1 MAKMTL
7 IGLYNYDDSLFDGL
21 TFPDGINKDI
31 AVNEILMRSG
41 EFEVLYSNL
50 EFNKYQIGKW
60 GEKHYRTFEKWI
72 RALNIEY
79 EPLENYDRMEE
90 WTDTNTGTQTTDSTG
105 TQTVENTGTQT
116 TTNTGTQTT
125 TNTGTQ
131 TTTDTGTQTTTN
143 TGTQTTT
150 DTGTQTTTNTGTQTE
165 VGSGSET
172 NVKSGS
178 DTNVKSGSEK
188 DEADNGNTTET
199 QVAAYDSATYANKE
213 KTIFDTDQ
221 TNEHTYQD
229 VTDTRTYNDVT
240 DTHTLNDLTNERTDD
255 LTQERTDDLT
265 QERTDDLTQERTD
278 DLTQERTDDLT
289 AERTDDL
296 TAERTDDLTN
306 KRTDDLTGHHVGRT
320 HGNIGVTTSMQ
331 LLRDELEV
339 QRFNI
344 YENIADLFIDEFCI
358 LVY

>member
-21 TFPDGINKDI
+21 TFPDGISKDI

-90 WTDTNTGTQTTDSTG
+90 WTDTNTGTQTTDSIG

-116 TTNTGTQTT
+116 VAN
-125 TNTGTQ
+125 
-131 TTTDTGTQTTTN
+131 
-143 TGTQTTT
+143 
-150 DTGTQTTTNTGTQTE
+150 TGTQTTTNTGTQTE
-165 VGSGSET
+165 VGSGSEE

-178 DTNVKSGSEK
+178 DTNVKTGSEK

-213 KTIFDTDQ
+213 KTTFDTDQ
-221 TNEHTYQD
+221 TNEHTYND

-255 LTQERTDDLT
+255 LTEERTDNLTEERTDDLT
-265 QERTDDLTQERTD
+265 NK
-278 DLTQERTDDLT
+278 
-289 AERTDDL
+289 
-296 TAERTDDLTN
+296 RTDDLTN
-306 KRTDDLTGHHVGRT
+306 KRTDDLTGHHIGRT

-331 LLRDELEV
+331 LLRDEIEV

-358 LVY
+358 LIY

>member
-1 MAKMTL
+1 MANMTL
-7 IGLYNYDDSLFDGL
+7 IGLYNYDNTLFDNL
-21 TFPDGINKDI
+21 TLPEGINKDI

-60 GEKHYRTFEKWI
+60 SEKHYRTFEKWI

-90 WTDTNTGTQTTDSTG
+90 WTDTNTGTQTVDNTGTQTIESTG
-105 TQTVENTGTQT
+105 TQTVENTGTET
-116 TTNTGTQTT
+116 TVNTGTQTSV
-125 TNTGTQ
+125 N
-131 TTTDTGTQTTTN
+131 
-143 TGTQTTT
+143 
-150 DTGTQTTTNTGTQTE
+150 
-165 VGSGSET
+165 SGSES
-172 NVKSGS
+172 NVKTGSDDNVRSGS
-178 DTNVKSGSEK
+178 DTNVKTGSEE
-188 DEADNGNTTET
+188 DEADNGNTTEV
-199 QVAAYDSATYANKE
+199 QVAAYDTATYSNKE

-221 TNEHTYQD
+221 TGTHTYND
-229 VTDTRTYNDVT
+229 VTDTHTYNDVT

-255 LTQERTDDLT
+255 LTAERTDDLKEERTDDLT
-265 QERTDDLTQERTD
+265 NKRTDE
-278 DLTQERTDDLT
+278 
-289 AERTDDL
+289 
-296 TAERTDDLTN
+296 LTN
-306 KRTDDLTGHHVGRT
+306 KRTDDLTGHHIGRT

-358 LVY
+358 LIY